1 MRLNL
6 LGAVALALVANLIPG
21 SNRFL
26 DYPVARGDEDAAPA
40 GEANG
45 AAETVVTAVTQPGVP
60 PATSA

>member
-26 DYPVARGDEDAAPA
+26 DYPGAGTDEDAAPGGDA
-40 GEANG
+40 KV
-45 AAETVVTAVTQPGVP
+45 AADTVATPPGVP
-60 PATSA
+60 PAASA